1 MDRSSWSIHDYPRP
15 RRFSSKFRTSG
26 LLSILGAL
34 FLGLLLTMIFARAMR
49 REFVQN
55 AVGISVA
62 LLVILLTTF
71 LVRLLNE
78 ATIGKV
84 SAGAVGPL
92 LGFAIFNF
100 LPILLSLVCFMAVLL
115 TLSRWYRDSEMTVWF
130 SAGQSLSAWIRPVLV
145 FAVPVMLVVGVLTQ
159 ELVPWAFG
167 ESLQYRQQVADRNE
181 LGLVRPGVF
190 RESTDGHRIFF
201 IESANKAGDEVQG
214 VFVSDNQPDKLGITV
229 ADHGHQE
236 VHENG
241 NRFIVLEHG
250 HRYELKPDSP
260 EVRQM
265 DYAQYAFRVET
276 KASQNMTQNQDSMP
290 TRALLANPTREN
302 LGDVITRVGTTI
314 MVVMLALLAIPLS
327 YVNPRAGR
335 SANMILALL
344 VYFIYINL
352 MTIARAWVIQG
363 RLPFLTGLLAPHVI
377 MLIVLVGG
385 FYYRMTASTLRARQR
400 IRQAGGTA

>member
-1 MDRSSWSIHDYPRP
+1 
-15 RRFSSKFRTSG
+15 
-26 LLSILGAL
+26 
-34 FLGLLLTMIFARAMR
+34 MIFARAMR

-55 AVGISVA
+55 AVAISVA

-84 SAGAVGPL
+84 SPGAVGPL

-100 LPILLSLVCFMAVLL
+100 LPILLSLACFMAILL

-130 SAGQSLSAWIRPVLV
+130 SAGQPLTAWIRPVLV
-145 FAVPVMLVVGVLTQ
+145 FSIPIMLVVGALTQ
-159 ELVPWAFG
+159 ELVPWAHG
-167 ESLQYRQQVADRNE
+167 ESLKYRKQVADRNE

-190 RESTDGHRIFF
+190 RESSDGRRIFF
-201 IESANKAGDEVQG
+201 IESADKSGEAVSNI
-214 VFVSDNQPDKLGITV
+214 FVSDNQPDKLGITV
-229 ADHGHQE
+229 AERGRQE

-241 NRFIVLEHG
+241 DRFIVLEKG
-250 HRYELKPDSP
+250 HRYELKPNSP
-260 EVRQM
+260 EMRAM
-265 DYAQYAFRVET
+265 DYESYAFRVET
-276 KASQNMTQNQDSMP
+276 KAAQNTARHQDSTP
-290 TRALLANPTREN
+290 TRELLLNPTRES
-302 LGDVITRVGTTI
+302 LGDVVTRVGTTV

-363 RLPFLTGLLAPHVI
+363 RLPFVVGLVVPHLV
-377 MLIVLVGG
+377 MLSVLVWG
-385 FYYRMTASTLRARQR
+385 FYYRMTATTGRARR
-400 IRQAGGTA
+400 RLRDAGKAGGTA